1 MFYIINERFNFSFF
15 HGIIDKEEKD
25 MLFKIEFLKFCTN
38 PEYLN
43 SGKADSYVK
52 AITYLCNY
60 LNIDVDNISSKDLQL
75 IKQIE
80 PDLSIKTS
88 DFYSNFEKYLINRG
102 KSSYLTKGFIK
113 ASLGYL
119 YKFYNISSDYEV

>member
-1 MFYIINERFNFSFF
+1 MV
-15 HGIIDKEEKD
+15 
-25 MLFKIEFLKFCTN
+25 FKVEFLKFCTN
-38 PEYLN
+38 PEYVN

-60 LNIDVDNISSKDLQL
+60 LNLDVDSLTKKDLQL

-80 PDLSIKTS
+80 PDLSVPTS
-88 DFYSNFEKYLINRG
+88 DFYSKLEKYLINRG
-102 KSSYLTKGFIK
+102 KRSYLTKGFIK

-119 YKFYNISSDYEV
+119 YKFYNI

>member
-1 MFYIINERFNFSFF
+1 
-15 HGIIDKEEKD
+15 
-25 MLFKIEFLKFCTN
+25 MLFKVEFLKFCIN
-38 PEYLN
+38 PEYVD

-60 LNIDVDNISSKDLQL
+60 LDLDVDNLSIQDLQL

-80 PDLSIKTS
+80 PDLSNKTS
-88 DFYSNFEKYLINRG
+88 DFYSKLEEYLTNRG

-119 YKFYNISSDYEV
+119 YKYFNV